1 MQQSASVARRAV
13 KAFKRDKWLYL
24 IIAPVVIYFVLF
36 KYAPMYGL
44 IIAFQDYSPF
54 KGIAGSRF
62 VGWKNFSMFFESV
75 YFFRL
80 LRNTLLIS
88 LYNLIFSFP
97 VPILLA
103 ILFNELHSAKFKK
116 LIQTASYL
124 PHFISTVVVVSMLTM
139 MLNSYNGIVNNI
151 IEALG
156 GERVSFLQE
165 PKMFRA
171 IYVGS
176 GIWQSAGW
184 GSIIYLAAIAGVPQ
198 EYYEAATIDG
208 AGRFGK
214 IWYVTLPAILPTI
227 IILLIMNMGS
237 MLSVGYE
244 KILLMYNSL
253 TYETADVIST
263 YVYRRGILN
272 NEYGYSTAVDLFNS
286 VVNLTL
292 VVITNLVSRK
302 ISEVS
307 LW

>member
-1 MQQSASVARRAV
+1 
-13 KAFKRDKWLYL
+13 
-24 IIAPVVIYFVLF
+24 
-36 KYAPMYGL
+36 
-44 IIAFQDYSPF
+44 
-54 KGIAGSRF
+54 
-62 VGWKNFSMFFESV
+62 
-75 YFFRL
+75 
-80 LRNTLLIS
+80 
-88 LYNLIFSFP
+88 
-97 VPILLA
+97 
-103 ILFNELHSAKFKK
+103 
-116 LIQTASYL
+116 
-124 PHFISTVVVVSMLTM
+124 
-139 MLNSYNGIVNNI
+139 
-151 IEALG
+151 
-156 GERVSFLQE
+156 
-165 PKMFRA
+165 MFRA